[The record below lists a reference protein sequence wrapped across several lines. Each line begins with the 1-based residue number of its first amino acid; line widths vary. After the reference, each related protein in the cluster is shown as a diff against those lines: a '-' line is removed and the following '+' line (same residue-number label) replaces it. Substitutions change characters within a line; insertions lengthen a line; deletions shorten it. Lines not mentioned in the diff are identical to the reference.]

1 MNITKINLFPE
12 QIAGNA
18 EGVGI
23 LLSMAPGY
31 DYVDGKRTDTQSHIK
46 YEAVFPE
53 NAFEK
58 ILVKVPGTKP
68 LMAQEQLAQQ
78 SGKLK
83 VRFKNLAGR
92 YYRSANSG
100 EYALSCS
107 ADSVEVIQ

>member
-1 MNITKINLFPE
+1 MKITDVKLTVL

-18 EGVGI
+18 EGSGI

-31 DYVDGKRTDTQSHIK
+31 DYVDGKRTETQSHVK

-58 ILVKVPGTKP
+58 IVVKVPGTKP
-68 LMAQEQLAQQ
+68 LLTQEQLAQQ

-83 VRFKNLAGR
+83 VKFKNLTGR
-92 YYRSANSG
+92 YYRTNSG
-100 EYALSCS
+100 EFALSCS
-107 ADSVEVIQ
+107 ADSVEVAQ

>member
-1 MNITKINLFPE
+1 MKITDIKLTVL

-18 EGVGI
+18 EGSGI
-23 LLSMAPGY
+23 LLNMAPGY

-46 YEAVFPE
+46 YEAVFPD

-58 ILVKVPGTKP
+58 LLIKVPGTK
-68 LMAQEQLAQQ
+68 AVITEEQLAQQ

-83 VRFKNLAGR
+83 VKFKNLMGKF
-92 YYRSANSG
+92 YRTNSG

-107 ADSVEVIQ
+107 ADSVEVVQ